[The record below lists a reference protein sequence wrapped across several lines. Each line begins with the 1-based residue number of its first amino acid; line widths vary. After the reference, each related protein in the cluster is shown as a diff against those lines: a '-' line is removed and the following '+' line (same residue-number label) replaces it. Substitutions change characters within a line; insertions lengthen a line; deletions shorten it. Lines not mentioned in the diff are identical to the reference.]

1 VNETSSDRR
10 DLGLTSPPAGWCAE
24 RAPIQVVTR
33 EIARSHLTPGVWSAV
48 ARDVAPD
55 RSHRIARPARPR
67 RSKNWSLHR
76 PDRNC
81 GARGTRPARPA
92 RATSVTLTTNARSH
106 TGRPMAVGHSWDKS
120 RDRGTLLA

>member
-76 PDRNC
+76 PVRC
-81 GARGTRPARPA
+81 ERHSASSTRAGD
-92 RATSVTLTTNARSH
+92 VSH
-106 TGRPMAVGHSWDKS
+106 SHDEC
-120 RDRGTLLA
+120 